1 MNSDN
6 EQNVKAFNPQLGSD
20 LERLFQEAEASI
32 DSIKKSKKDG
42 GADDEPSPSRP
53 EPVGI
58 EPVVETP
65 SASLTETSPGLVEEI
80 RFLRDQVEG
89 LQSRLDRLQFE
100 YRNYRER
107 TEREKGEMSVSA
119 KAELLRD
126 LLGVIDVFDWAR
138 GALSAE
144 REGSDPEGYRTGFV
158 MLSKQF
164 YDIMERIGLKR
175 VPVEN
180 VPFDPEYHQA
190 VAAEESDQYERQTVL
205 RELKAG
211 FLYQG
216 VLLRPAMVK
225 VGIPVRKG

>member
-6 EQNVKAFNPQLGSD
+6 EQNVKAFKPQLGSE

-32 DSIKKSKKDG
+32 DSIMKSKKDP
-42 GADDEPSPSRP
+42 GADDEPPCPRSDA
-53 EPVGI
+53 VGI
-58 EPVVETP
+58 EPVAVTP
-65 SASLTETSPGLVEEI
+65 SEPPSEPPSALTEEI

-89 LQSRLDRLQFE
+89 LQSRIDRLQFE

-107 TEREKGEMSVSA
+107 TDREKGELSVAA

-126 LLGVIDVFDWAR
+126 LLGVVDVFDWAR
-138 GALSAE
+138 GALSAD

-175 VPVEN
+175 VPAEN

-190 VAAEESDQYERQTVL
+190 VAAEESDQYVRQTVL
-205 RELKAG
+205 MELKAG
-211 FLYQG
+211 FLYNG

-225 VGIPVRKG
+225 VGVPIRKG